1 MKNRAG
7 KSSSGNSNNDE
18 SSAGKSSEAARLK
31 RNASLEKKDK
41 QASDRNKLY
50 LIPLTLVLGIAASW
64 FYNRYLAGLV
74 NTPLN
79 VARVINESSYKSA
92 ENIDRFWGT
101 YR

>member
-7 KSSSGNSNNDE
+7 KTSSGSSNNDE
-18 SSAGKSSEAARLK
+18 SSSSAGKSSERLK
-31 RNASLEKKDK
+31 RNASLEKKEK

-50 LIPLTLVLGIAASW
+50 LIPLTLVLGIVASW

-79 VARVINESSYKSA
+79 VARVINESSYKSP